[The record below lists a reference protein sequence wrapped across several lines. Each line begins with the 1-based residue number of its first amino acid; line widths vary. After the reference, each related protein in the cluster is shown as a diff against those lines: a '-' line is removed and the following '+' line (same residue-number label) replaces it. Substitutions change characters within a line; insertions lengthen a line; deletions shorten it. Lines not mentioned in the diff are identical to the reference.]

1 MKRFRFKS
9 LTMRIWVTFSVV
21 ILIIICSTSILYL
34 FAFRKMDE
42 NAKMQDLKVVHEAL
56 LKSNDFN
63 QPLSNFSKIKNL
75 RNSDNFIVNIDDN
88 NRISII
94 DINKR
99 GIPPPPPPP
108 GHNDIAIKIW
118 MTSFIKGDNIHEKQ
132 FKEVYNNVQF
142 LFIISSIEYGSTGK
156 SYLISY
162 MPNIK
167 NDTLLYMVIIIGL
180 IFIFIGF
187 FAAKIVA
194 NYISK
199 PLKELEN
206 YTVKI
211 AHKDWS
217 EPIKIKSEDEIG
229 RLAKAMNRMQKEL
242 KRADEEEKTFLQSI
256 SHDLKTPV
264 MVIMSHAE
272 AIIDGVY
279 IDSIEKTAEIIKDE
293 ATRLEKKINQM
304 LYLNTLD
311 YLLENSG
318 KNTYINLHDLL
329 LRIIS
334 RFEVINSK
342 IEWNL
347 DLDDVTIM
355 GDVDKMQVCIEN
367 ILDNA
372 QRYAEEKICIS
383 LKKEKDYAVLEI
395 YNDGP
400 NIDKEHMD
408 HIFDKLYKD
417 KTGNFGL
424 GLAISK
430 KIIDF
435 YNGEIK
441 AVNREKGV
449 SFIIKYPIK

>member
-99 GIPPPPPPP
+99 GVPPPPPPP

-180 IFIFIGF
+180 IFIVIGF
-187 FAAKIVA
+187 FAAK
-194 NYISK
+194 
-199 PLKELEN
+199 L
-206 YTVKI
+206 
-211 AHKDWS
+211 
-217 EPIKIKSEDEIG
+217 
-229 RLAKAMNRMQKEL
+229 
-242 KRADEEEKTFLQSI
+242 LQ
-256 SHDLKTPV
+256 
-264 MVIMSHAE
+264 
-272 AIIDGVY
+272 
-279 IDSIEKTAEIIKDE
+279 
-293 ATRLEKKINQM
+293 
-304 LYLNTLD
+304 
-311 YLLENSG
+311 
-318 KNTYINLHDLL
+318 
-329 LRIIS
+329 IIS
-334 RFEVINSK
+334 RS
-342 IEWNL
+342 
-347 DLDDVTIM
+347 
-355 GDVDKMQVCIEN
+355 
-367 ILDNA
+367 
-372 QRYAEEKICIS
+372 
-383 LKKEKDYAVLEI
+383 
-395 YNDGP
+395 P
-400 NIDKEHMD
+400 
-408 HIFDKLYKD
+408 
-417 KTGNFGL
+417 
-424 GLAISK
+424 
-430 KIIDF
+430 
-435 YNGEIK
+435 
-441 AVNREKGV
+441 
-449 SFIIKYPIK
+449 

>member
-1 MKRFRFKS
+1 
-9 LTMRIWVTFSVV
+9 
-21 ILIIICSTSILYL
+21 
-34 FAFRKMDE
+34 MDE

-99 GIPPPPPPP
+99 GVPPPPPPP
-108 GHNDIAIKIW
+108 GHNDTAIKIW

-180 IFIFIGF
+180 IFIVIGF

-256 SHDLKTPV
+256 SHDLTTPV

-355 GDVDKMQVCIEN
+355 GDVDKIQVCIEN

-400 NIDKEHMD
+400 NIDKEHID

>member
-1 MKRFRFKS
+1 
-9 LTMRIWVTFSVV
+9 
-21 ILIIICSTSILYL
+21 
-34 FAFRKMDE
+34 MDE

-99 GIPPPPPPP
+99 GVPPPPPPP

-180 IFIFIGF
+180 IFIVIGF

-355 GDVDKMQVCIEN
+355 GDVDKIQVCIEN

-400 NIDKEHMD
+400 NIDKEHID

>member
-99 GIPPPPPPP
+99 GVPPPPPPP

-180 IFIFIGF
+180 IFIVIGF

>member
-99 GIPPPPPPP
+99 GVPPPPPPP

-180 IFIFIGF
+180 IFIVIGF

-256 SHDLKTPV
+256 SHDLTTPV

-355 GDVDKMQVCIEN
+355 GDVDKIQVCIEN

-400 NIDKEHMD
+400 NIDKEHID

>member
-1 MKRFRFKS
+1 
-9 LTMRIWVTFSVV
+9 
-21 ILIIICSTSILYL
+21 
-34 FAFRKMDE
+34 
-42 NAKMQDLKVVHEAL
+42 
-56 LKSNDFN
+56 
-63 QPLSNFSKIKNL
+63 
-75 RNSDNFIVNIDDN
+75 
-88 NRISII
+88 
-94 DINKR
+94 
-99 GIPPPPPPP
+99 
-108 GHNDIAIKIW
+108 
-118 MTSFIKGDNIHEKQ
+118 
-132 FKEVYNNVQF
+132 
-142 LFIISSIEYGSTGK
+142 
-156 SYLISY
+156 

-180 IFIFIGF
+180 IFIVIGF

-355 GDVDKMQVCIEN
+355 GDVDKIQVCIEN

-400 NIDKEHMD
+400 NIDKEHID